1 MNTVHLKFESRFFL
15 AILLSLVTFGVAASV
30 GSGWA
35 LFLSCSALGAAIL
48 SLVMPYVLLSQLK
61 VRVSGP
67 AMVDAGDS
75 IPVLMQLE
83 TDGLMTSMLRH
94 LIVRS
99 KTDDAVAYPGVNAVS
114 ESAYLQDLADR
125 RVILSLNARGMKRG
139 IRALPAVLVETSFPM
154 GLVWV
159 KASYRAEESRIV
171 VLPKTVPLEGA
182 FLKGLRSDSYVP
194 GDSQNSNHG
203 FQTCYARGIREYN
216 RTDSR
221 RHIHWAVSARHGRLM
236 VKEFE
241 NEGVPVYDVAFDL
254 AASWGTEEQFELAVS
269 AAASLLAFGH
279 AQGIHP
285 ELLILNEPVLKG
297 ASVPSS
303 RIVEIQEQLL
313 ALASLEQSKKKTSV
327 FSFSDPSAFD
337 DRARALILITPD
349 LGEAPVSFSIA
360 EQNKVLTRLHIAK
373 SQPSAGLDDKK
384 IISRMEDLLCL

>member
-1 MNTVHLKFESRFFL
+1 M
-15 AILLSLVTFGVAASV
+15 